1 MTQKLYIILGKAD
14 DNDEE
19 ILLKSGYMSEY
30 QPTRHLW
37 TPLNID
43 ENETLT
49 LECQS
54 DSCYAILTFTNIGS
68 NGNETCLKRGK

>member
-49 LECQS
+49 PSLSYQ
-54 DSCYAILTFTNIGS
+54 YRHQTITPARHL
-68 NGNETCLKRGK
+68 